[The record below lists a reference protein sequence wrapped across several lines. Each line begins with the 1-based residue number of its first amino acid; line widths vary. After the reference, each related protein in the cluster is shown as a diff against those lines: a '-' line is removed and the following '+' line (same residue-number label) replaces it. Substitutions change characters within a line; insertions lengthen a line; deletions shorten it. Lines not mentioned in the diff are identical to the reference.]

1 MIHSDSPATI
11 WAASF
16 LIESYRQGVRDVV
29 ISPGSRS
36 QALAL
41 AAYELSTLQGSELDV
56 HVAVDERTGGFL
68 ALGIATH
75 STRPAILVST
85 SGSAPG
91 HYLPA
96 LLEAKHSG
104 IPLIVLSADRPSE
117 LRGVGANQT
126 TRQPGMFGHAVSWST
141 DVDAPHVGADNAG
154 DAVAIATQALD
165 KARRGAAGHRPGP
178 VHVNVSFREPLS
190 APLDFEEG
198 FLLPSSAEAI
208 APAHNR
214 TGRTVTLRPEVGTLV
229 VAGHLAGSQAEQ
241 LARDL
246 GAPLIAEVHSGAHFG
261 PHLVVAYRE
270 LLSQAELSD
279 RVVRVVT
286 VGRPTL
292 SREVQQLLQR
302 VDIDHI
308 VWQQNEAEPA
318 HPSGKALVVDH
329 IEVEHHDHD
338 PHLREWVGTWVG
350 ASRDLLQQ
358 QAEAEDPPAPDV
370 ALAASDSMAE
380 RSRFARQEM
389 DVYRTPLSRRAIAK
403 AVWESTWPHDH
414 LVLASSRMIRELD
427 KVAAGKNIPVW
438 SNRGLS
444 GIDGTIATARGVA
457 LSRARQA
464 STGVTRVL
472 LGDLAFAHDAGSL
485 LLDQG
490 EAEHTSMQLVVV
502 RDGGGS
508 LFDLLEV
515 ARSAEASAYERVVF
529 SPVTLDLE
537 SLAKA
542 YSWEYRKVSR
552 WGELSEALAW
562 NPGHSIVDCVIDR

>member
-1 MIHSDSPATI
+1 MIHSDSPATT

-16 LIESYRQGVRDVV
+16 LLEAYHQGVLDAV

-41 AAYELSTLQGSELDV
+41 AAYELSELPGSEFEV
-56 HVAVDERTGGFL
+56 HVAIDERSAGFL
-68 ALGIATH
+68 ALGIAAH
-75 STRPAILVST
+75 SHRPVLVIST

-141 DVDAPHVGADNAG
+141 DVDAPTHDGDTAGEAVLLAAEALEKAISGAGN
-154 DAVAIATQALD
+154 
-165 KARRGAAGHRPGP
+165 HRPGP

-190 APLDFEEG
+190 APLRFDEG
-198 FLLPSSAEAI
+198 FSLPT
-208 APAHNR
+208 PAAAL
-214 TGRTVTLRPEVGTLV
+214 TGSPHSERRGLALQQEPGTLV
-229 VAGHLAGSQAEQ
+229 IAGHLAGAKAEQ
-241 LARDL
+241 LAREL

-270 LLSQAELSD
+270 LLARPELSSGI
-279 RVVRVVT
+279 RRVVT

-302 VDIDHI
+302 EDVQHI
-308 VWQQNEAEPA
+308 VWQQGEVEPA
-318 HPSGKALVVDH
+318 NPSGQALVVDH
-329 IEVEHHDHD
+329 VTVDDASE
-338 PHLREWVGTWVG
+338 
-350 ASRDLLQQ
+350 ASRGLEWLPVWVAASREHLDQ
-358 QAEAEDPPAPDV
+358 EALVEDPPAPDV

-380 RSRFARQEM
+380 RSQFAKQEM
-389 DVYRTPLSRRAIAK
+389 GVFRTPLTRRAIAK
-403 AVWESTWPHDH
+403 AVWDSTWPHDQ

-427 KVAAGKNIPVW
+427 KVAPGKNIPVW

-457 LSRARQA
+457 LSRARQGA
-464 STGVTRVL
+464 NGVTRVIV
-472 LGDLAFAHDAGSL
+472 GDLAFAHDVGSL

-490 EAEHTSMQLVVV
+490 EAEHTVVQLVVV

-515 ARSAEASAYERVVF
+515 ARSAEATAYERVVF
-529 SPVTLDLE
+529 SPIALDVE

-542 YSWEYRKVSR
+542 YGWEYRRVST

-562 NPGHSIVDCVIDR
+562 NPGHSIIDCVIDR